1 MAINT
6 ITKYDYHYYV
16 FFIVFI
22 LGITA
27 TYALVFLNFSA
38 TENVNR
44 YALFIAIMAYCT
56 ILLYFYVL
64 FTAQQWI
71 IPRKWTN
78 FQKHPKFYCLI
89 LFPIIFIP
97 VVWLNC
103 SKIIPMAYTK
113 AFGIHTTEV
122 VQARTKKS
130 TYKGNTRYC
139 FYNKYACLPIFKID
153 HQTFDQYQNQNILLH
168 ITTQTSSLGTI
179 IHTIEQI
186 QVAENNSLQ

>member
-1 MAINT
+1 MAINI

-27 TYALVFLNFSA
+27 TYALCFLNFSA
-38 TENVNR
+38 TESVNR
-44 YALFIAIMAYCT
+44 YALFIAIMAYGA
-56 ILLYFYVL
+56 ILLYFYSL
-64 FTAQQWI
+64 STTQQWI
-71 IPRKWTN
+71 MPKKWTN
-78 FQKHPKFYCLI
+78 FQKHPLLYCLVI
-89 LFPIIFIP
+89 FPIVFIP
-97 VVWLNC
+97 VVWLNF
-103 SKIIPMAYTK
+103 SKIIPMTYTK
-113 AFGIHTTEV
+113 IFGIHTTEV
-122 VQARTKKS
+122 VQAPTKKS

-153 HQTFDQYQNQNILLH
+153 HQTFDQYQNQNVLLH

-186 QVAENNSLQ
+186 QVSENNSPQ